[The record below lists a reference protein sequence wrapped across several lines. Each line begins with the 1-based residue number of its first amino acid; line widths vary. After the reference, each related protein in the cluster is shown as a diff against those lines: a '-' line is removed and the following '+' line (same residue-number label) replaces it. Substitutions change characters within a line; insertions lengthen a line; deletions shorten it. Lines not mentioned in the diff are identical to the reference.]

1 MSVVDNVLLVHQVDS
16 KVVILY
22 DIFADSRAPISAP
35 LPLLLRGFPG
45 LSIDVRSSKQDRAS
59 IEADVV
65 PGEAIVYGD
74 GWKFLV
80 PDLICDHVNKL
91 MWKIHIDLEVG
102 LPFLLFLL
110 SPTYLSCKIL
120 ALKFSFITAGDRFK

>member
-1 MSVVDNVLLVHQVDS
+1 MSVVDNVLLVHQVDA

-22 DIFADSRAPISAP
+22 DIFTDSRAPISAP

-45 LSIDVRSSKQDRAS
+45 PNTDVRSSKQGSAS
-59 IEADVV
+59 LEADAV
-65 PGEAIVYGD
+65 PDEAIVYGD

-91 MWKIHIDLEVG
+91 VWKIHVDLEVVVVEINYYY
-102 LPFLLFLL
+102 FKFII
-110 SPTYLSCKIL
+110 YYF
-120 ALKFSFITAGDRFK
+120 FSFFPPLIYHAKF